1 MHEKFQRG
9 RMVAYAVGIAA
20 FVAVVAYKFLVH

>member
-9 RMVAYAVGIAA
+9 RMVAYVVGIAV
-20 FVAVVAYKFLVH
+20 FVAVAAYKFLIR